1 MKLNVGFAI
10 KYSLGC
16 LIHGGGGGGGGGAGG
31 GIVITT
37 TLQTTFE
44 LK

>member
-16 LIHGGGGGGGGGAGG
+16 LIHGGGGAGG

>member
-16 LIHGGGGGGGGGAGG
+16 LIHGGGGGGGGG
-31 GIVITT
+31 ILKTT
-37 TLQTTFE
+37 NLKTTFE
-44 LK
+44 KK

>member
-16 LIHGGGGGGGGGAGG
+16 LIHGGGGG
-31 GIVITT
+31 IVITT

>member
-16 LIHGGGGGGGGGAGG
+16 LIHGRGGGGGG

>member
-16 LIHGGGGGGGGGAGG
+16 LIHGGGGGRGGG

>member
-16 LIHGGGGGGGGGAGG
+16 LIHGGGAGG

>member
-16 LIHGGGGGGGGGAGG
+16 LIHGVG

>member
-16 LIHGGGGGGGGGAGG
+16 LIHGGGRGGGG

>member
-16 LIHGGGGGGGGGAGG
+16 LIHGGGAGGG

>member
-16 LIHGGGGGGGGGAGG
+16 LIHGGGGGGGG
-31 GIVITT
+31 IVITT